1 MSAETLLKLGGTQNK
16 AWVESSGKS
25 VGMKLMK
32 RMGWKEGEGLGKDGD
47 GQQTHIHIKRRTDN
61 QGLGLS
67 DNEVNKTF
75 ISTIG
80 NFNDV
85 LQSLNK
91 EHSDVI
97 KKMKKRE
104 RKLKKKEEKR
114 KEGKQEEKKEKKHH
128 KPKVAH
134 KYQKVLRNKTVS
146 TYSTED
152 LNAILGISPR

>member
-1 MSAETLLKLGGTQNK
+1 M
-16 AWVESSGKS
+16 
-25 VGMKLMK
+25 
-32 RMGWKEGEGLGKDGD
+32 
-47 GQQTHIHIKRRTDN
+47 
-61 QGLGLS
+61 S

-91 EHSDVI
+91 EHSGNDGLSKSLLDVI

-114 KEGKQEEKKEKKHH
+114 KEGNQEEKKEKKHH

-134 KYQKVLRNKTVS
+134 K
-146 TYSTED
+146 
-152 LNAILGISPR
+152 

>member
-1 MSAETLLKLGGTQNK
+1 M
-16 AWVESSGKS
+16 
-25 VGMKLMK
+25 
-32 RMGWKEGEGLGKDGD
+32 
-47 GQQTHIHIKRRTDN
+47 
-61 QGLGLS
+61 S

-91 EHSDVI
+91 EHSGNDGLSKSLLDAI

-134 KYQKVLRNKTVS
+134 K
-146 TYSTED
+146 
-152 LNAILGISPR
+152 